1 MDKWAVG
8 PSKSL
13 GGAVLL
19 ENSRFVGGF
28 DFADKANEIAR
39 KMNAFD
45 ELIDAMENVCDFLN
59 GEGDVAQIA
68 YRNLRA
74 AITKAE
80 GD

>member
-1 MDKWAVG
+1 MAKWELVKFREDSYALRNDK
-8 PSKSL
+8 
-13 GGAVLL
+13 
-19 ENSRFVGGF
+19 F
-28 DFADKANEIAR
+28 DGIVIHATDDDAQEIAR